1 MNTIKFNHLLIEE
14 KNENSYYIT
23 LGDWVIYIDASIEG
37 EKIISHWIDPECKN
51 ESNFMA
57 KIINNTYK
65 SSVIEY

>member
-14 KNENSYYIT
+14 KTENSYYIT

-37 EKIISHWIDPECKN
+37 EKIVSHWIDIEN
-51 ESNFMA
+51 SNNSKLIA
-57 KIINNTYK
+57 KISEKTYK

>member
-14 KNENSYYIT
+14 KNENCYYIT

-37 EKIISHWIDPECKN
+37 EKIVSHWLDPEY
-51 ESNFMA
+51 NFKQN
-57 KIINNTYK
+57 KISLNNTYK